1 MTTEREP
8 LLVGRTKHRA
18 SERPTWNDS
27 SPLKSGRQGG
37 NDDAWCP
44 PWTRMRC
51 MPATEEE
58 SKPLPPHRRDC
69 LVMCQRLGLEC
80 VGSGERRYL
89 FVEQKCRRRQPD
101 QHQANDLPTGQ
112 TISRPALSSASVLT
126 GATKI
131 SPPLPQTELQM
142 LIGAFVYTIAPTTVR
157 ANLVQTYGPFLE
169 MVPSRLGT
177 NAALDNSTRA
187 VVCAHQDVC
196 RGRPAT
202 EESLAHYS
210 LAIRTLSLCLNS
222 LDTARSTET
231 VCAVIM
237 LIMCERQAVGRIR
250 DCLEVAFAGDDAP
263 LLAVQWFQGLWRREL
278 RTDPARFE
286 SLVSGLF
293 GGDDEE
299 EEEAI
304 FMRRVQIP
312 RLLARAGEARR
323 SRIGSLQSSGIFSEL
338 HALYERFR
346 GHSQNHPAP
355 LTAAVAAPLYLGVPP
370 LSAYGFRLL
379 VACVCSCM
387 LRGLLKGQQPESP
400 FEDTLSR
407 EAEDLADTALLL
419 AMEAAKGRNIG
430 TGHVVINCFLAWV
443 CTGDAAKRA
452 RIQSVYDEF
461 MRPFSRAWVDG
472 KVVAMWEVLASD
484 LFLLSDP

>member
-1 MTTEREP
+1 
-8 LLVGRTKHRA
+8 
-18 SERPTWNDS
+18 
-27 SPLKSGRQGG
+27 
-37 NDDAWCP
+37 
-44 PWTRMRC
+44 
-51 MPATEEE
+51 
-58 SKPLPPHRRDC
+58 
-69 LVMCQRLGLEC
+69 
-80 VGSGERRYL
+80 
-89 FVEQKCRRRQPD
+89 
-101 QHQANDLPTGQ
+101 
-112 TISRPALSSASVLT
+112 
-126 GATKI
+126 
-131 SPPLPQTELQM
+131 M

-157 ANLVQTYGPFLE
+157 ANLVQTYGPFLA

-177 NAALDNSTRA
+177 DAALDNSTRA

-237 LIMCERQAVGRIR
+237 LIMCEVLNGLSLRNWSSHADGAARILCVRLGSGRPWDEFGIALR
-250 DCLEVAFAGDDAP
+250 SHLRGMM
-263 LLAVQWFQGLWRREL
+263 WFQGLWRREL

-299 EEEAI
+299 EEAI

-323 SRIGSLQSSGIFSEL
+323 SRIGSLDSSGIFSKL

-346 GHSQNHPAP
+346 GHSQNHQAP